1 MGQLKRQVATHI
13 LGDITDGSKGQTCRS
28 QRILSQQS
36 KYPHDM
42 VLASEVNDIDSH
54 SRSERLNTM
63 PECISL
69 LRTPLGQTVRLQSLD
84 PLHPSLRRRLTDMGI
99 NEGSII
105 RLKNQFIGR
114 PDRH

>member
-1 MGQLKRQVATHI
+1 
-13 LGDITDGSKGQTCRS
+13 
-28 QRILSQQS
+28 
-36 KYPHDM
+36 
-42 VLASEVNDIDSH
+42 
-54 SRSERLNTM
+54 M

-69 LRTPLGQTVRLQSLD
+69 LRTPLGQTVRLQSLA

-114 PDRH
+114 SYCH

>member
-1 MGQLKRQVATHI
+1 
-13 LGDITDGSKGQTCRS
+13 
-28 QRILSQQS
+28 
-36 KYPHDM
+36 M

-54 SRSERLNTM
+54 SRSERLSNM

-69 LRTPLGQTVRLQSLD
+69 LRTPLGQTVRLQSLA

-105 RLKNQFIGR
+105 RLKKISLLGGPIVIECNGQLVGLRQNQVKQLEVV
-114 PDRH
+114 PTWT